1 MMPVISTKKLKPA
14 LVAAARA
21 EGFLIQDHD
30 FIQVDPVP
38 PDKIR
43 EALDKLPDTALEH
56 IAFTSAHAVE
66 SLYPIISVPGKYN
79 FKDCKIFCL
88 SGRTKEAVIALFNE
102 NKIVATADNAA
113 ALAEKI
119 LEQKVSGLVF
129 FCGNQ
134 RRDELP
140 ALLKASGVQVQEI
153 VVYKTVPKPVV
164 TPAAQ
169 AVLFFS
175 PSAVESFFSANRLE
189 TGTVCFA
196 IGETTAGALKEK
208 TAHPVVVSEAPSQ
221 ESVLASLFTYFKHK
235 NY

>member
-43 EALDKLPDTALEH
+43 EALDKLPDIALKH

-66 SLYPIISVPGKYN
+66 SLNPIIALRGKCN
-79 FKDCKIFCL
+79 LKDCKIFCL

-102 NKIVATADNAA
+102 NNIVATADNAG

-129 FCGNQ
+129 FCGDQ

-169 AVLFFS
+169 
-175 PSAVESFFSANRLE
+175 
-189 TGTVCFA
+189 
-196 IGETTAGALKEK
+196 
-208 TAHPVVVSEAPSQ
+208 
-221 ESVLASLFTYFKHK
+221 
-235 NY
+235 